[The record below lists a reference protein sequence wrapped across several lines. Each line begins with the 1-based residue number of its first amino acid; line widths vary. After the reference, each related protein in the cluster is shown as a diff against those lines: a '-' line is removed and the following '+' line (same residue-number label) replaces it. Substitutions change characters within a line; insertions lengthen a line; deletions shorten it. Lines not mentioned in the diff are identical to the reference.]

1 MTDDEISSFIETQ
14 SEEVRAF
21 KSQLFDLVL
30 YAKGV
35 ISINDV
41 YNMSREDRY
50 MFMKSFNDYIKNT
63 TPDL

>member
-21 KSQLFDLVL
+21 KRQIFDLVL